1 MRRFIP
7 ALLLFIAAPAFA
19 QSTGELNERLNRL
32 ERDLNFVQKQVYSG
46 GGSPASGGAASGIAG
61 NTEVRFTQLAEELR
75 QLRGQVEQAQYEARQ
90 TREAFEKYRGDT
102 DYRLQAL
109 EQKIVAME
117 SAAATAAATPSAT
130 PPTGETVVPVE
141 ETPSAPA
148 SYQREEA
155 ATTPAPT
162 GRDFPN
168 SNAHYSHAFK
178 QLNDKDYAASAAS
191 FDQFVK
197 KYPNDPL
204 TGNAYYWLGESYY
217 ARGDFTRAA
226 EGFRKGFEV
235 NPDGQKAP
243 DNLLKLAM
251 SLGKVKRTKEAC
263 VVLQQITTKYGDSS
277 PRTATKATQQ
287 ISELGCN

>member
-1 MRRFIP
+1 MCRFLP
-7 ALLLFIAAPAFA
+7 ALILILASPAFA

-32 ERDLNFVQKQVYSG
+32 ERDLSFVQKQVYSG
-46 GGSPASGGAASGIAG
+46 GGAAPGVTGVGG
-61 NTEVRFTQLAEELR
+61 NVEVRLTQIDEQIR
-75 QLRGQVEQAQYEARQ
+75 QLRGMAEQAQYEARRA
-90 TREAFEKYRGDT
+90 TEALEKYRGDT
-102 DYRLQAL
+102 DYRMQAL
-109 EQKIVAME
+109 EQKLAAMEAAVAAAPVAME
-117 SAAATAAATPSAT
+117 A
-130 PPTGETVVPVE
+130 PPTGETIVPPE
-141 ETPSAPA
+141 EPSAPA
-148 SYQREEA
+148 TYQKEA
-155 ATTPAPT
+155 ESAPAAT

-178 QLNDKDYAASAAS
+178 LLNDKNYTASATS

-217 ARGDFTRAA
+217 ARGDYTRAA
-226 EGFRKGFEV
+226 EGFRKGFEA

-263 VVLQQITTKYGDSS
+263 IVLNQITSKYSDSS
-277 PRTATKATQQ
+277 PRTASKATQQ
-287 ISELGCN
+287 VSDLGC